1 MNLEEFQQILD
12 RYPIVVGYF
21 STETCNV
28 CKVLRPQVR
37 QMVESTSDAHFE
49 YIDTEKS
56 PMLRGQYLV
65 FSVPTIIVFVQGRE
79 TKRFNR
85 YLSLQELEA
94 YLQQMLELVA

>member
-1 MNLEEFQQILD
+1 MNFEEFQQLLN
-12 RYPIVVGYF
+12 RHPIVVGYF
-21 STETCNV
+21 STESCNV

-37 QMVESTSDAHFE
+37 QLVENISGAHFQ

-65 FSVPTIIVFVQGRE
+65 FSVPTIIVFVDGRE

-85 YLSLQELEA
+85 YLSLQELQD
-94 YLQQMLELVA
+94 YLEQMMEMVA